1 MPQVGSLRLFLVCFP
16 EPSGK
21 TSLPWYILTTV
32 FSSKSEEKVKDSSS
46 PQSLGNSPTAF

>member
-21 TSLPWYILTTV
+21 TSLPSYILTTV
-32 FSSKSEEKVKDSSS
+32 FSSKSEEKVKDSPS
-46 PQSLGNSPTAF
+46 PQNLGNSSTAF